1 MTLPQQQNL
10 TSLLP
15 HGKSRALLVWG
26 PTLKFGLCVS
36 RTGLNHNQQS
46 PAPASA
52 PLNPGGPNTHG
63 AKGSEPGRQG
73 PGGEREA
80 ATFLGVENEAIH
92 MAVP

>member
-1 MTLPQQQNL
+1 M
-10 TSLLP
+10 
-15 HGKSRALLVWG
+15 R
-26 PTLKFGLCVS
+26 FGLWVS

-52 PLNPGGPNTHG
+52 PLNPGGPNTYG

-73 PGGEREA
+73 PGPGGGREA